1 MGEKFGTMREMSFH
15 QKTRLGREAPRRK
28 PLQNQA
34 EGWRLLLTISSYEG
48 ELLLEQSVHLA
59 TNTHYVKKHN
69 VLVTINCQIQM
80 SKESHLEF

>member
-48 ELLLEQSVHLA
+48 ELHPQ
-59 TNTHYVKKHN
+59 NKK
-69 VLVTINCQIQM
+69 
-80 SKESHLEF
+80 